1 MLQTYSDDTLQCVTT
16 RWVTRI
22 DHRGSSVQL
31 LCHLLKRG
39 AFARLT
45 TLALP
50 NNGIGDHG
58 LKALAEA
65 CRANGALDKVTVLEL
80 QSNKIGDDGM
90 NAFADAVGEGALASL
105 KTLSLAN
112 NLIGDDGP

>member
-1 MLQTYSDDTLQCVTT
+1 MTGSRRSQRPAVP
-16 RWVTRI
+16 
-22 DHRGSSVQL
+22 RGPLASCQ
-31 LCHLLKRG
+31 
-39 AFARLT
+39 RLE
-45 TLALP
+45 LDS
-50 NNGIGDHG
+50 NQIGDVG
-58 LKALAEA
+58 LSALAEA

-80 QSNKIGDDGM
+80 QSNKIGEDGM